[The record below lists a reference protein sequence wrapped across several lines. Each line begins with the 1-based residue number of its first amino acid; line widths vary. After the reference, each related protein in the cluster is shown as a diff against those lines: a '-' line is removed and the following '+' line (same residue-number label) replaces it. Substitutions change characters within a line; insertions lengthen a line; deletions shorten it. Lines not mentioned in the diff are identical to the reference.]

1 VNLIVIVAAL
11 PEIDRPDRSLT
22 NTVLRAIQASLKLG
36 QTGSLIT
43 TQHGTPHASAN

>member
-1 VNLIVIVAAL
+1 LIVIVAAF
-11 PEIDRPDRSLT
+11 PSEIDRPDRSLT
-22 NTVLRAIQASLKLG
+22 STALRAIQASLKLG